1 MSTLSKTRISMWIAI
16 SALGASA
23 AYLPIRAFFRT
34 ILPDCAPQQVDGQCG
49 MATGFADLFSR
60 IVSVLV
66 AIVIAFIGMRR
77 TDQ

>member
-1 MSTLSKTRISMWIAI
+1 
-16 SALGASA
+16 
-23 AYLPIRAFFRT
+23 
-34 ILPDCAPQQVDGQCG
+34 